1 MATRARIPI
10 SLAQIHA
17 VVGGELVGSPQATV
31 KSLAGYEEA
40 GPNDLT
46 FITGDRMLKTSRP
59 TTAGALLAHRRL
71 GEIAKPHSRANPN
84 PVS

>member
-17 VVGGELVGSPQATV
+17 VVGGELVGSPQDTV
-31 KSLAGYEEA
+31 TSLASLEAA

-46 FITGDRMLKTSRP
+46 FVTGDRMLKASGP
-59 TTAGALLAHRRL
+59 TVAGALLAHRVAV
-71 GEIAKPHSRANPN
+71 GA
-84 PVS
+84 